1 MVNRKFNGVD
11 IGDSAVAFF
20 EKLAQL
26 ESGGEYNLADQ
37 KYYIGKYQI
46 GTDVLMDMGWLP
58 KGSTWANAR
67 FIGEGAKKWKLTGKQ
82 SFLNTPAAQDEVIM
96 RSVKM
101 RWATLKKHKDK
112 ICKNIAVPKNA
123 IYKAP
128 GKVTASESRVK
139 TIIMKKRNQGYK
151 AEDLRGKSFL
161 LTSSGMLAAAH
172 LCGQG
177 AMSNALENNFKGVWG
192 IPVDGNAMP
201 SLLYAENL
209 AGHDLSVIIGFKDN
223 CEVGHKVVEKNHTQ
237 TDNKNINKQ
246 AMVQSKPKT
255 NVSNNSSQTQKPS
268 PASISN
274 TGKEESNES
283 KVGVFT
289 FNGQKFEEVWDSEEY
304 KRDRAENGKAPELA
318 FVNPEEAILKRLQ
331 AKFQDENVYNKDYV
345 KYLETKTGKKVLEEN
360 KEDINVILKMYD
372 EATKDN
378 DKIGNVIRQHGF
390 DVLRGREETDE
401 KLRIQ
406 DIIYYIYSYP
416 IPNKSSIE
424 SLEYV
429 LGQYS
434 AKYVKFPDKKPVN
447 KFKKHKDYVDKIQGV
462 IQIHVKDEEVKIEK
476 NQLPEKYDKYM
487 QGIKDIDEIII
498 KVTKKHPSELQ
509 KTRCE
514 NLIRELGEN
523 ASEYEKTYSKDENG
537 VRHFP
542 LSRRLIDNVIIEFLK
557 VQTGFKE
564 ENETKYFDN
573 HKYKDSNIVRN
584 YLLWYIQKHKGIDI
598 PSKSEMGLFGRLEK
612 IGKEIR
618 VTTVLNDWISSKS
631 AIRVR
636 NIRKISNLIDEVY
649 VNYRDDSDFEK
660 DKRIILA
667 LFKDSKELR
676 DYAANIDSMDL
687 YSFYKSFYEL
697 QNIINPT
704 GELFVNNNCMLKCTL
719 GKDISRLII
728 NEDRVMLR
736 GGKQANIND
745 TNIQPFKSCSAIGI
759 CQPALMGAWEKNTDV
774 KVRNKPALLDIST
787 IQCQHGGTI
796 SIDDAGQK
804 EIGTAVTKTKEVKEV
819 ARDADCQY
827 KLLINIC
834 SDVNNNFMQTQL
846 KKEAQKYA
854 KWKKYKAGVM
864 NNMRSYFAKDV
875 KNMLGIRKL
884 SESEKKNHENF
895 VKANKSKM
903 QIANREATSEK
914 EKYLRQRIFS
924 TFKEAYKRVKQ
935 KSGPKFDTKGLI
947 KNHGLS
953 LCDYERKNFYSAK
966 ILPVITYGYLMR
978 AGNLT
983 VTENAKRLIES
994 ELNNDINTTNT
1005 GQIKLQNYKIQ
1016 NNVKQT
1022 KAVPKHKIK
1031 SSDIANWIG
1040 IGKMLYTSTKHAP
1053 TARDVLNAIRKNGRS
1068 VAVCP
1073 FSVAEW
1079 NETHGLEGNLKT
1091 NNNGVQKEKID
1102 ENTSKKTSN
1111 NQLLKQNIQNKSL
1124 NNKAKNNSVIQKT
1137 SSKNISNINTR
1148 TSKAA
1153 NINIT
1158 ETANNKSSSLLQPK
1172 NSNSEQKQ
1180 GIQNASQQRKE
1191 PSKCQANNCPH
1202 NGIREKAPWIKVAE
1216 EELKKYKGQKE
1227 SSRELYN
1234 RIQKRYFPDAKH
1246 GTDKN
1251 PIEVAWC
1258 AAFISYCMKTAGYKN
1273 SSYPS
1278 VAGYDWGVAPRPKL
1292 PKRGW
1297 FEGEKTQ
1304 PFVGAIGIFKFRKKY
1319 SHVAILVGKR
1329 KNGMYV
1335 FLGGNQNNEINKTA
1349 FAPSRIDYF
1358 MKPKSY
1364 TVTPEEKE
1372 LPIITEAQNSGTIS

>member
-20 EKLAQL
+20 EKLAKL
-26 ESGGEYNLADQ
+26 ESGGKYDLADQ

-67 FIGEGAKKWKLTGKQ
+67 FIGEGATKWKLTGKQ

-112 ICKNIAVPKNA
+112 ICKNIAVPRNA
-123 IYKAP
+123 VYKAP
-128 GKVTASESRVK
+128 GKVTASEARVK

-151 AEDLRGKSFL
+151 AEDLRGRSFL
-161 LTSSGMLAAAH
+161 LTSSGMLAASH

-246 AMVQSKPKT
+246 AAVQQKPKN
-255 NVSNNSSQTQKPS
+255 NVSNNSQSKPAQMQKPVS
-268 PASISN
+268 TSN
-274 TGKEESNES
+274 TTKIENVENDS
-283 KVGVFT
+283 KIGVFT

-318 FVNPEEAILKRLQ
+318 FVNPEESILKRLQ
-331 AKFQDENVYNKDYV
+331 GKFQDENLYNQDYV

-378 DKIGNVIRQHGF
+378 GNIGNVIRQHGF
-390 DVLRGREETDE
+390 DVLRGREENNE
-401 KLRIQ
+401 VLRIQ
-406 DIIYYIYSYP
+406 DIVYYIYSYP
-416 IPNKSSIE
+416 IPNKTSIE

-429 LGQYS
+429 LSQYS

-447 KFKKHKDYVDKIQGV
+447 KFKKQNDYVDKIQGV

-498 KVTKKHPSELQ
+498 KVSKKQPSELQ

-523 ASEYEKTYSKDENG
+523 ELEYEKTYLMDENG
-537 VRHFP
+537 VRQFP
-542 LSRRLIDNVIIEFLK
+542 LSRRLIDNIIIEFLK

-564 ENETKYFDN
+564 ENEIKYFDN
-573 HKYKDSNIVRN
+573 HKYRDSNIVRN
-584 YLLWYIQKHKGIDI
+584 YLLWYIKKHKGIDL
-598 PSKSEMGLFGRLEK
+598 PSKSEMGLFDRLEK
-612 IGKEIR
+612 IGKDIR
-618 VTTVLNDWISSKS
+618 VTTVLNDWITSKS
-631 AIRVR
+631 AIKVR
-636 NIRKISNLIDEVY
+636 NIREISNLIDEVY
-649 VNYRDDSDFEK
+649 ENYRDNSDFEK
-660 DKRIILA
+660 DKSIIQA

-687 YSFYKSFYEL
+687 YSFYKSFYDL

-704 GELFVNNNCMLKCTL
+704 GELFVNTNCMLKCTL

-736 GGKQANIND
+736 GAKQANIND

-759 CQPALMGAWEKNTDV
+759 CQPALIGTWEKNTDV
-774 KVRNKPALLDIST
+774 KVRDKPALLDIST
-787 IQCQHGGTI
+787 IQCMHGGII

-804 EIGTAVTKTKEVKEV
+804 EVGTALTKTEEVKE
-819 ARDADCQY
+819 AERDADCQY

-834 SDVNNNFMQTQL
+834 SDINNNFMQTQL

-864 NNMRSYFAKDV
+864 DNMRSYFAKDV
-875 KNMLGIRKL
+875 KNMLGMRKL
-884 SESEKKNHENF
+884 SESERKNKEDFIKIN
-895 VKANKSKM
+895 KAKM
-903 QIANREATSEK
+903 QIANQEVTPEK
-914 EKYLRQRIFS
+914 EKYLRKKIYAV
-924 TFKEAYKRVKQ
+924 FKEAYKSVKQ
-935 KSGPKFDTKGLI
+935 KSGPKFDTKGVV

-966 ILPVITYGYLMR
+966 MLPVITYGYLMR
-978 AGNLT
+978 SGNLT
-983 VTENAKRLIES
+983 ITENSKRLIES

-1016 NNVKQT
+1016 SNVRQT
-1022 KAVPKHKIK
+1022 KTIPKQRIK
-1031 SSDIANWIG
+1031 ASDIANWIG
-1040 IGKMLYTSTKHAP
+1040 IGKMLYTSIKHAP
-1053 TARDVLNAIRKNGRS
+1053 TANDILNGIRKNGRS

-1073 FSVAEW
+1073 FSQGEW
-1079 NETHGLEGNLKT
+1079 DETHSSSKSNNTAQKKSDNSPKMEIKENTAKYQSNILNSKSNTVKSVAKNTKVESNAKSQNNTKSSQTVTSCKT
-1091 NNNGVQKEKID
+1091 CPHTGVQGYYTISVRRIEETKLSTLSEFSILDPSGKKVEGYNGYIIEREGPDTVEMLRKKRIIAGTHELRWHYREDPRNYWAIGVYNHQQDNRGMFHKILNKKVLIHEERWILIHPGTSRGSSVGCLIIAKSYYKDGLLHRCGKSESFKFMEKIIKY
-1102 ENTSKKTSN
+1102 TSQIEGKKLKNHEVLRKFKLKVSN
-1111 NQLLKQNIQNKSL
+1111 
-1124 NNKAKNNSVIQKT
+1124 
-1137 SSKNISNINTR
+1137 
-1148 TSKAA
+1148 
-1153 NINIT
+1153 
-1158 ETANNKSSSLLQPK
+1158 EF
-1172 NSNSEQKQ
+1172 
-1180 GIQNASQQRKE
+1180 
-1191 PSKCQANNCPH
+1191 
-1202 NGIREKAPWIKVAE
+1202 
-1216 EELKKYKGQKE
+1216 KK
-1227 SSRELYN
+1227 
-1234 RIQKRYFPDAKH
+1234 
-1246 GTDKN
+1246 
-1251 PIEVAWC
+1251 
-1258 AAFISYCMKTAGYKN
+1258 
-1273 SSYPS
+1273 
-1278 VAGYDWGVAPRPKL
+1278 
-1292 PKRGW
+1292 
-1297 FEGEKTQ
+1297 
-1304 PFVGAIGIFKFRKKY
+1304 
-1319 SHVAILVGKR
+1319 
-1329 KNGMYV
+1329 
-1335 FLGGNQNNEINKTA
+1335 
-1349 FAPSRIDYF
+1349 
-1358 MKPKSY
+1358 
-1364 TVTPEEKE
+1364 
-1372 LPIITEAQNSGTIS
+1372 

>member
-11 IGDSAVAFF
+11 IGDSAVEFF
-20 EKLAQL
+20 EKLAKL
-26 ESGGEYNLADQ
+26 ESGGKYNLADQ

-67 FIGEGAKKWKLTGKQ
+67 FIGEGATKWKLTGKQ

-123 IYKAP
+123 VYKAP
-128 GKVTASESRVK
+128 GKVTASEARVK

-161 LTSSGMLAAAH
+161 LTSSGMLAASH

-223 CEVGHKVVEKNHTQ
+223 CEIGTKVVEKNHTQ

-246 AMVQSKPKT
+246 AVVQQKPKT
-255 NVSNNSSQTQKPS
+255 NVSNNSQQKSIQTQN
-268 PASISN
+268 SN
-274 TGKEESNES
+274 STESTENN
-283 KVGVFT
+283 KTGVFT

-331 AKFQDENVYNKDYV
+331 AKFQDENLYNQDYV

-378 DKIGNVIRQHGF
+378 GNIGNVIRQHGF
-390 DVLRGREETDE
+390 DVLRGREENNE
-401 KLRIQ
+401 VLRIQ
-406 DIIYYIYSYP
+406 DIVYYIYSYP
-416 IPNKSSIE
+416 IPNKTSIE

-429 LGQYS
+429 LSQYS

-447 KFKKHKDYVDKIQGV
+447 KFKKQNDYVDKIQGV

-487 QGIKDIDEIII
+487 QGIKDIDEIVI
-498 KVTKKHPSELQ
+498 KVTKKQPSELQ

-523 ASEYEKTYSKDENG
+523 ELEYEKTYLMDENG
-537 VRHFP
+537 VRQFP
-542 LSRRLIDNVIIEFLK
+542 LSRRLIDNIIIEFLK

-564 ENETKYFDN
+564 ENEIKYFDN
-573 HKYKDSNIVRN
+573 HKYRDSNIVRN
-584 YLLWYIQKHKGIDI
+584 YLLWYIKKHKGIDL
-598 PSKSEMGLFGRLEK
+598 PSKSEMGLFDRLEK
-612 IGKEIR
+612 IGKDIR
-618 VTTVLNDWISSKS
+618 VTTVLNDWITSKS
-631 AIRVR
+631 AIKVR
-636 NIRKISNLIDEVY
+636 NIREISNLIDEVY
-649 VNYRDDSDFEK
+649 ENYRDNSDFEK
-660 DKRIILA
+660 DKSIIQA

-687 YSFYKSFYEL
+687 YAFYKSFYDL

-704 GELFVNNNCMLKCTL
+704 GELFVNTNCMLKCTL
-719 GKDISRLII
+719 GKDISRLTI
-728 NEDRVMLR
+728 NEDRVMLK
-736 GGKQANIND
+736 GAKQANIND

-759 CQPALMGAWEKNTDV
+759 CQPALIGTWEKNTDV
-774 KVRNKPALLDIST
+774 KVRDKPALLDIST
-787 IQCQHGGTI
+787 IQCMHGGII
-796 SIDDAGQK
+796 SVDDAGQK
-804 EIGTAVTKTKEVKEV
+804 EVGTAVTKTKEVKE
-819 ARDADCQY
+819 AERDADCQY

-834 SDVNNNFMQTQL
+834 SDINNNFMQTQL

-864 NNMRSYFAKDV
+864 DNMRSYFAKDV
-875 KNMLGIRKL
+875 KNMLGMRKL
-884 SESEKKNHENF
+884 TDSEKKDKENF
-895 VKANKSKM
+895 ITKNKAKM
-903 QIANREATSEK
+903 QIANQEVTSEK

-924 TFKEAYKRVKQ
+924 AFKEAYKRTKQ
-935 KSGPKFDTKGLI
+935 KSAPKFDTKGVV

-966 ILPVITYGYLMR
+966 MLPVITYGYLMR

-983 VTENAKRLIES
+983 ITENAKKLIES
-994 ELNNDINTTNT
+994 ELNSDINTTNT

-1016 NNVKQT
+1016 NNVKQA
-1022 KAVPKHKIK
+1022 KAVPKQRIK
-1031 SSDIANWIG
+1031 SSDVSNWIG

-1053 TARDVLNAIRKNGRS
+1053 TANDILNVIRKNARS

-1073 FSVAEW
+1073 FSQGEW
-1079 NETHGLEGNLKT
+1079 DETHRSSSRISM
-1091 NNNGVQKEKID
+1091 NNSVQKKV
-1102 ENTSKKTSN
+1102 ENGSGNQINGNESKNLQNNTQTIKDGLKKTSDVKSVGQTN
-1111 NQLLKQNIQNKSL
+1111 NPSNNSDSKQIQTLKPKESEKKNCSTCPHENQKLDCRDTWDKVTNERIKKLDPRIRCHAKNFINRVEIELGYKFRISDGYRDFKHQAGLTTAIKAPPGKSYHNYGLAIDIVQITNNGKSDSYKLLENP
-1124 NNKAKNNSVIQKT
+1124 NNKIAKIGKEIGFEWGGHWKT
-1137 SSKNISNINTR
+1137 RDLPHFEMRFGKHWSEYLREYKKR
-1148 TSKAA
+1148 G
-1153 NINIT
+1153 
-1158 ETANNKSSSLLQPK
+1158 NKL
-1172 NSNSEQKQ
+1172 
-1180 GIQNASQQRKE
+1180 
-1191 PSKCQANNCPH
+1191 
-1202 NGIREKAPWIKVAE
+1202 
-1216 EELKKYKGQKE
+1216 
-1227 SSRELYN
+1227 
-1234 RIQKRYFPDAKH
+1234 
-1246 GTDKN
+1246 
-1251 PIEVAWC
+1251 
-1258 AAFISYCMKTAGYKN
+1258 GYK
-1273 SSYPS
+1273 
-1278 VAGYDWGVAPRPKL
+1278 
-1292 PKRGW
+1292 
-1297 FEGEKTQ
+1297 FEE
-1304 PFVGAIGIFKFRKKY
+1304 
-1319 SHVAILVGKR
+1319 
-1329 KNGMYV
+1329 
-1335 FLGGNQNNEINKTA
+1335 
-1349 FAPSRIDYF
+1349 
-1358 MKPKSY
+1358 
-1364 TVTPEEKE
+1364 
-1372 LPIITEAQNSGTIS
+1372 